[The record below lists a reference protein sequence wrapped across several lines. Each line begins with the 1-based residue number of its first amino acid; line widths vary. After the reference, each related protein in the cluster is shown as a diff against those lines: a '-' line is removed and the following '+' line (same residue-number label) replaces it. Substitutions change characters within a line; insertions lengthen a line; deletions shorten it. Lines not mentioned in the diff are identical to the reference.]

1 MTTRTKASI
10 WMILLMV
17 SAFILGGIVTYYFVP
32 SEFSSP
38 PPPPWSPKAQ
48 MRQNGDGDKMGGKW
62 SDEDPKEI
70 ERRTK
75 FVQRWKKKLDLNE
88 EQVEQFHLI
97 FTAGHEK
104 FVAAS
109 EASRGN
115 YSLIRRETDEAIVK
129 VLHPDQAI
137 RYREITAEYRN
148 SRMNRQKENENPR
161 GNDRKKE

>member
-10 WMILLMV
+10 WMIFLIV
-17 SAFILGGIVTYYFVP
+17 SAFILGGFVTYYFVP
-32 SEFSSP
+32 SELSSHQA
-38 PPPPWSPKAQ
+38 PPPPWHPRAQ
-48 MRQNGDGDKMGGKW
+48 IRQNGDGNRADGKW

-75 FVQRWKKKLDLNE
+75 FVQRWKEKLDLNE

-109 EASRGN
+109 EASRER

-129 VLHPDQAI
+129 VLKPDQAI
-137 RYREITAEYRN
+137 RYKEITTEHRL
-148 SRMNRQKENENPR
+148 RKNRDNQKENNR
-161 GNDRKKE
+161 GNSEK